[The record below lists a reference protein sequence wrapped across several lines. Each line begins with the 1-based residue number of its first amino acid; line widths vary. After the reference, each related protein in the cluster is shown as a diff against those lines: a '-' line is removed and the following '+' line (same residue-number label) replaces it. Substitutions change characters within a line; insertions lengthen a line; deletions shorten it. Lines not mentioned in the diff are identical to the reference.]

1 MQFDWNTVY
10 RGQMDLA
17 PKTKYKAVWTVEK
30 KQGRL
35 SGQQVKTGVEEK
47 EPQEEKAATCQVSEE
62 GLMKLYLEQLKNAQ
76 DKAKNERDARSE
88 ELKAIKIAHNIMRG
102 YKVPAQDE
110 SFLLTKNYKM
120 YMAAKNL
127 AMMQECRGEAKSVLG
142 SGGASP
148 GAAQS
153 GTGDCSG
160 IAAEEFL
167 VGAGESAIANT
178 GALPQQ
184 KSTQDDSK
192 SNVAFKNNSFADY
205 NKSKEYGYGQGI
217 SSTNQIK
224 KKKKIKARKRFYYN
238 FKDVSSRIV
247 RAKTSGIARQV
258 LASAKQ
264 RSAVIRR
271 KMRTG
276 DYDDEA
282 LRIALLHA
290 EAMERVAKK
299 KMKHLQEEE
308 MCKRGGPCNGDTE
321 REDIEE
327 QMRLD
332 EQAALEQQNEQNAGG
347 NASGA
352 QSAAVWPD
360 TSCDDMSLEELMAD
374 AMQSDV
380 QMLDL
385 VSGLDMFI
393 EDFSELMKDTM
404 DEMDGL
410 SELAEELMGVSAEPD
425 MDPEDLK
432 ELKLKHRAEEQR
444 KIAEADS
451 KYLKAL
457 FQKLQREQQ
466 AVAQGAAKIAEAI
479 AGDNSAMLSLTGSSA
494 PAVSKAG
501 AAPAGGSSGKAA
513 AAPAAEAPVE
523 LVSLSAA
530 NTAADVPAVSTGAA
544 VSAVAAANVS
554 FDVSV

>member
-35 SGQQVKTGVEEK
+35 SGQQAKTDMEEK

-76 DKAKNERDARSE
+76 DKAKNERDARNE

-148 GAAQS
+148 DAAQS
-153 GTGDCSG
+153 GTGDCSS
-160 IAAEEFL
+160 IAAGEFL
-167 VGAGESAIANT
+167 VGAGESAIANA
-178 GALPQQ
+178 GALPGQ
-184 KSTQDDSK
+184 KDDSK

-205 NKSKEYGYGQGI
+205 NKSKEYAYGQGI

-224 KKKKIKARKRFYYN
+224 KKKKIKARKHFYYN

-332 EQAALEQQNEQNAGG
+332 EQAALERQNTQNAGA
-347 NASGA
+347 NISGG
-352 QSAAVWPD
+352 QSAAAEPD
-360 TSCDDMSLEELMAD
+360 ISYDDMSLEELMAD

-479 AGDNSAMLSLTGSSA
+479 AGDSSAMLSLTGSST

-501 AAPAGGSSGKAA
+501 AAPAGASSGKAA
-513 AAPAAEAPVE
+513 AVPAAEAPVE
-523 LVSLSAA
+523 LISLSSA
-530 NTAADVPAVSTGAA
+530 NTSADVPAVSTSAA
-544 VSAVAAANVS
+544 VSVVAAANVS